1 MNLLGLYISSFFLSV
16 NSHRTL
22 AQAFAAG
29 TSTLI
34 QRPVML
40 SAVRY
45 PLPRSSLPAPGLDS
59 GVPVPVLL
67 SAPGGAASV
76 PPPARPALF
85 PGAGM
90 MTLPAGGLP
99 SPFAAAV
106 PLRVDSDGAP
116 LIYRTSSTPG
126 GGKLNSV
133 SPPTVIKQL
142 TQPLRENGVLY
153 NGHGAVKDPLAWE
166 EQDDPLG

>member
-1 MNLLGLYISSFFLSV
+1 
-16 NSHRTL
+16 
-22 AQAFAAG
+22 
-29 TSTLI
+29 
-34 QRPVML
+34 ML

-67 SAPGGAASV
+67 SAPGGAANL
-76 PPPARPALF
+76 PPSARPALY

-99 SPFAAAV
+99 SPFAASG

-116 LIYRTSSTPG
+116 LIYRSSAPS
-126 GGKLNSV
+126 GGKLNSG

>member
-1 MNLLGLYISSFFLSV
+1 
-16 NSHRTL
+16 
-22 AQAFAAG
+22 
-29 TSTLI
+29 
-34 QRPVML
+34 ML

-59 GVPVPVLL
+59 GLPIPLL
-67 SAPGGAASV
+67 ALGGAAGV
-76 PPPARPALF
+76 PTPARPALV
-85 PGAGM
+85 PGAGIM
-90 MTLPAGGLP
+90 ALPAGGLP
-99 SPFAAAV
+99 SPFAASG

-116 LIYRTSSTPG
+116 LIYRSSAPS
-126 GGKLNSV
+126 GGKLNSG

>member
-1 MNLLGLYISSFFLSV
+1 
-16 NSHRTL
+16 
-22 AQAFAAG
+22 
-29 TSTLI
+29 
-34 QRPVML
+34 
-40 SAVRY
+40 
-45 PLPRSSLPAPGLDS
+45 
-59 GVPVPVLL
+59 
-67 SAPGGAASV
+67 
-76 PPPARPALF
+76 
-85 PGAGM
+85 M

-99 SPFAAAV
+99 SPFAAAG

-116 LIYRTSSTPG
+116 LIYRSSAPS

-153 NGHGAVKDPLAWE
+153 NGAVKDPLAWE

>member
-1 MNLLGLYISSFFLSV
+1 MSV
-16 NSHRTL
+16 NSYRIL

-45 PLPRSSLPAPGLDS
+45 PLPRSSLPGLGLDS
-59 GVPVPVLL
+59 GVPVSVPQP
-67 SAPGGAASV
+67 APGGAAGV
-76 PPPARPALF
+76 PTPARPALF

-99 SPFAAAV
+99 SPFAASG

-116 LIYRTSSTPG
+116 LIYRSSAPS